1 MTSSCSHFLLRFLI
15 HATAERCQLNW
26 WRDGRLRQWSR
37 LVKFRPL
44 QRRSNSF
51 DAGRRV
57 ARDYSRVCGC
67 APGRIWCRQ
76 PDLRNTS
83 KYIAG
88 IDTKREANS
97 SWTYDCLICLHWPYI
112 WTKLFSFFLMDLWL
126 GLIFSFLFM
135 SFFNTQ
141 PLWAQLASVTSF
153 FTHIH
158 FTYGTFDVKYGF
170 CYVVRYPF
178 SLRLRFL

>member
-1 MTSSCSHFLLRFLI
+1 MHSAFELLHTLLGPCCRTVHLHIQYLSIFRQLETDRGMTASCSHFLLRFLI

-88 IDTKREANS
+88 IDTKRGANS

-112 WTKLFSFFLMDLWL
+112 WTKLFSFF
-126 GLIFSFLFM
+126 
-135 SFFNTQ
+135 
-141 PLWAQLASVTSF
+141 
-153 FTHIH
+153 
-158 FTYGTFDVKYGF
+158 
-170 CYVVRYPF
+170 
-178 SLRLRFL
+178 